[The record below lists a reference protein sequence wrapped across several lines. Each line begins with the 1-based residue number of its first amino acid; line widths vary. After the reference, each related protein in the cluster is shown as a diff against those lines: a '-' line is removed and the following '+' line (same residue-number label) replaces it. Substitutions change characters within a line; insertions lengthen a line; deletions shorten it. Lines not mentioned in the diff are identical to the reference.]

1 MPGGGRL
8 EVAIT
13 ERVVRI
19 AVRKVRQKLCRK
31 RGRKGLGSP
40 KGEGRGPG
48 PEGRALGLDR
58 VCDEGAVVARGRG
71 AGLVPS
77 STKAATKAATRVGS
91 RVWWNG
97 EWGWDWAGAA
107 GCREE
112 IPLYLNGGPGG
123 AGGWCEAAGL
133 AGR

>member
-1 MPGGGRL
+1 M

-40 KGEGRGPG
+40 KGEGRRPG
-48 PEGRALGLDR
+48 PEGRALGLDL

-71 AGLVPS
+71 AGLIECGVRNAECGVS
-77 STKAATKAATRVGS
+77 RGGGISLRSAGS
-91 RVWWNG
+91 GAER
-97 EWGWDWAGAA
+97 GWDWAGAA

-112 IPLYLNGGPGG
+112 IPLYLNGGPGC